1 MRTREILKE
10 KGIDTTEMRPMGAAE
25 SNMNLFSRRLKKMGY
40 SWSRKGLKSMVD
52 ALIHQFEG
60 TLMEAIQNQSSSETG
75 NEKKPKKFPSF
86 AKLFTQKTR
95 ESIVAFQGHLPA
107 LTRDDQRKPYTRALR
122 GLIGF

>member
-1 MRTREILKE
+1 MKE
-10 KGIDTTEMRPMGAAE
+10 KEIDTTEMRPMGAAE

-75 NEKKPKKFPSF
+75 NEKKFPSF